1 MNDMKTRDFTRETYE
16 ILIKEIEKIDS
27 ENWSKVTDFIGDI
40 FLRIGKF
47 THFISLDE
55 EMQNVREYQKS
66 VLDMN
71 DTTKSQLKK
80 IFNQTNTTDHVMAGK
95 IKHVNEQQEPY
106 NQKLKQLCDMIQP
119 NWNIQNAKY
128 IAETCQSYNK
138 KMGEIDKI
146 TNQEYKAEAKEAV
159 ARQMKTAAKNT
170 ISGILGVAVSVMS
183 MPATWIKVLATEG
196 PQSMAVVCFSD
207 TWGLVD
213 KTFQVGGGLVGL
225 TGAAISYG
233 VVKRSKNVSMME
245 EALKSNDY
253 ADAKTLSDVM
263 IA

>member
-1 MNDMKTRDFTRETYE
+1 MSDMKTRDFTRETYE

-71 DTTKSQLKK
+71 NTTKSQLKK

-106 NQKLKQLCDMIQP
+106 NQKLKQLCDMIQLIRGSTLYCHRFSP
-119 NWNIQNAKY
+119 SRLINERNNNA
-128 IAETCQSYNK
+128 IPTHFFRLNQFH
-138 KMGEIDKI
+138 DKDVL
-146 TNQEYKAEAKEAV
+146 EV
-159 ARQMKTAAKNT
+159 
-170 ISGILGVAVSVMS
+170 L
-183 MPATWIKVLATEG
+183 PAHFAH
-196 PQSMAVVCFSD
+196 
-207 TWGLVD
+207 
-213 KTFQVGGGLVGL
+213 TF
-225 TGAAISYG
+225 
-233 VVKRSKNVSMME
+233 E
-245 EALKSNDY
+245 
-253 ADAKTLSDVM
+253 
-263 IA
+263 

>member
-1 MNDMKTRDFTRETYE
+1 MSDMKTRDFTRETYE

-71 DTTKSQLKK
+71 NTTKSQLKK

-196 PQSMAVVCFSD
+196 PKRMAIVCFSD

-213 KTFQVGGGLVGL
+213 KTFQVGGGLVGFP
-225 TGAAISYG
+225 
-233 VVKRSKNVSMME
+233 ME
-245 EALKSNDY
+245 W
-253 ADAKTLSDVM
+253 
-263 IA
+263 